1 MPNWRDDLKEFEAEM
16 KEHPQ
21 QAAPAPEFT
30 TEPAS
35 VAEKEIKTQRLLPL
49 TQSPKRIQKPSPSQ
63 RKIRVQNLL
72 PGELAAKRLPKTLLL
87 HLHKKGKR
95 PLREPDEHTG
105 CFLRSGRS
113 LVRTEFQAPRQQ
125 LAERLG
131 MEYDD
136 LVKIV
141 FDSDSGIKASMGE
154 ISSEEHWDS
163 VMKRLKRPAS
173 ELDSIRDEFFAG
185 DILDRTL
192 VDYIR
197 SLRGKYKTGL
207 ISNAW
212 GDLRDFIVREKFDDA
227 FDKMIIS
234 SEVGAAKPEAERSS
248 KLLWSSLG

>member
-1 MPNWRDDLKEFEAEM
+1 MSIRAVFFDLGG
-16 KEHPQ
+16 
-21 QAAPAPEFT
+21 
-30 TEPAS
+30 
-35 VAEKEIKTQRLLPL
+35 VLL
-49 TQSPKRIQKPSPSQ
+49 
-63 RKIRVQNLL
+63 
-72 PGELAAKRLPKTLLL
+72 
-87 HLHKKGKR
+87 
-95 PLREPDEHTG
+95 
-105 CFLRSGRS
+105 
-113 LVRTEFQAPRQQ
+113 RTEFQAPRQQ

-141 FDSDSGIKASMGE
+141 FDSDSGIKATMGE
-154 ISSEEHWDS
+154 ISSDEHWDS

-173 ELDSIRDEFFAG
+173 ELGSIRDEFFAG

-192 VDYIR
+192 LDYLR

-234 SEVGAAKPEAERSS
+234 SEVGAAKPEPKIFQIALEQFGVKPNEAVFVDDFLINIEGCEKVGIKGIHFKDSESTLRQLK
-248 KLLWSSLG
+248 KLL